1 MDYPRQNLRTPG
13 PTPCPEEVLRAMS
26 SPMINHRGP
35 EFKELISG
43 LTEKLRQV
51 FMTRDRMYILTASGT
66 GSMESALVN
75 TLSPGDR
82 VLSVSVGYF
91 GERFADIARTY
102 GADVVQLDF
111 DMGTAADPDAI
122 RESLKKDSSIKAVLV
137 THNETSTGVTND
149 LESISKVVKGE
160 SDALLLVDAISSMGC
175 IPLPVDQ
182 WRCDVVCTASQKGLM
197 VPPGLSFVSMSDA
210 AWEVREHAKMPRS
223 YFDLA
228 SAQRYLERGQNPWT
242 PAVSLFYGLD
252 VALDMMLEEGMESV
266 FTRHAHIADVTRCGV
281 SELGLDL
288 LVQGSHASNTVTAV
302 WLPDRVD
309 GTKLSETMRTEA
321 SVVLAG
327 GQGTLQGRIFRIGH
341 MGQVTEDDI
350 GEVLQALG
358 KTLPRLGFQPARS
371 AAG

>member
-197 VPPGLSFVSMSDA
+197 VPPGLSFVSMSEA
-210 AWEVREHAKMPRS
+210 AWGGPGAREDATKLLRPGFGPALS
-223 YFDLA
+223 GKGTESLD
-228 SAQRYLERGQNPWT
+228 

-266 FTRHAHIADVTRCGV
+266 FTRHAHIADVTRRGV
-281 SELGLDL
+281 RELGLDL

-309 GTKLSETMRTEA
+309 GTKLSETMRTKA

-327 GQGTLQGRIFRIGH
+327 GSRH
-341 MGQVTEDDI
+341 
-350 GEVLQALG
+350 
-358 KTLPRLGFQPARS
+358 
-371 AAG
+371 AAGEDIPHRPYGSGDGG